1 MFSAAP
7 RSWKQLW
14 CRDEGLVYC
23 YMEFE
28 LAKLQISKPCAG
40 PLVKQASSVVGNPHR
55 QPCKAGSVS
64 GAARAGPT
72 CFHVRIYPVL
82 LLRITPT
89 FIFTIVSYVTK
100 IIYRL
105 IYPLTFES
113 VAEHLTCCPFLP
125 SSVKA
130 SSFEFIQLSCHST
143 AWCDCSQTRIGPKLC
158 NCCRT

>member
-28 LAKLQISKPCAG
+28 LAKFHISKPCAS

-82 LLRITPT
+82 LLRITTT
-89 FIFTIVSYVTK
+89 FIFTIVSFVMK

-113 VAEHLTCCPFLP
+113 VAENLTCCPVLP

-143 AWCDCSQTRIGPKLC
+143 AWCDCSQTRTDPKLC